1 MGRRTS
7 AVAAGLAGLLAGLP
21 VAGGA
26 FAAEQWNMATAYPDP
41 FFHTRNINQ
50 FVKEIAAGSNN
61 DLKITVHSAQS
72 LFKLPEIHRA
82 VQTGQIQMG
91 ETIVSLLANE
101 DGVYEVDSLLFF
113 AETYDQAKLLW
124 QVSRPFIASR
134 LAKKGLTLLYSVPW
148 PPQGFYAKKE
158 LKSAADFKG
167 LKFRA
172 YNATISRY
180 AAAVGAVPTTV
191 QLVDI
196 PQAFSTGIVDAM
208 ITSATTGVLTKSWD
222 YLTHYHDTRAG
233 LGKNMVI
240 VNARALKRLGKAT
253 RQAVLD
259 AAARA
264 EPRGW
269 EMSANETA
277 QMTAKLGQNLTVV
290 PPKPALMKGLRA
302 AGARMVEDW
311 LAHAGP
317 DGKKILDAYRA
328 AK

>member
-1 MGRRTS
+1 MKLRIS
-7 AVAAGLAGLLAGLP
+7 AVAIGLAGLVAANGALA
-21 VAGGA
+21 AQ
-26 FAAEQWNMATAYPDP
+26 QWNMATAYPDS
-41 FFHTRNINQ
+41 FFHTQNIQQ
-50 FVKEIAAGSNN
+50 FVDEIADTSKG

-72 LFKLPEIHRA
+72 LYKLPEIHRA
-82 VQTGQIQMG
+82 VQSGQIQMG
-91 ETIVSLLANE
+91 ETLVSLLANE
-101 DGVYEVDSLLFF
+101 DRVYEVDSLLFF
-113 AETYDQAKLLW
+113 AESYDQAKKLW
-124 QVSRPFIASR
+124 KASRPFIASR

-148 PPQGFYAKKE
+148 PPQGFYAKRE
-158 LKSAADFKG
+158 LKSADDFKG
-167 LKFRA
+167 LKFRS
-172 YNATISRY
+172 YNATISRF
-180 AAAVGAVPTTV
+180 AATVGAVPTTV

-222 YLTHYHDTRAG
+222 YLSHYHDTRAG

-240 VNARALKRLGKAT
+240 VNARALKKLSEGNRK
-253 RQAVLD
+253 AVLD

-277 QMTAKLGQNLTVV
+277 EKTAKLAEKLTVV
-290 PPKPALMKGLRA
+290 PPKPGLVNGLRA

-311 LAHAGP
+311 LSKAGP

-328 AK
+328 SN

>member
-1 MGRRTS
+1 MRFRMS
-7 AVAAGLAGLLAGLP
+7 VAAAGLAGLLA
-21 VAGGA
+21 ANGA
-26 FAAEQWNMATAYPDP
+26 LGAPQQWNMATAYPDP
-41 FFHTRNINQ
+41 FFHTRNIQQ
-50 FVKEIAAGSNN
+50 FVNEIAENSGG

-72 LFKLPEIHRA
+72 LYKLPEIHRA
-82 VQTGQIQMG
+82 VQSGQIQMG

-101 DGVYEVDSLLFF
+101 DRVYEVDSLLFF
-113 AETYDQAKLLW
+113 AESYDQARRLW
-124 QVSRPFIASR
+124 EVSRPFIASR
-134 LAKKGLTLLYSVPW
+134 LASKGLTLLYSVPW

-158 LKSAADFKG
+158 LKSVEDFKG
-167 LKFRA
+167 LKFRT

-208 ITSATTGVLTKSWD
+208 LTSATTGVLTKSWD

-233 LGKNMVI
+233 LGKNMVM
-240 VNARALKRLGKAT
+240 VNTRALKRLSEAT
-253 RQAVLD
+253 RKAVTD

-277 QMTAKLGQNLTVV
+277 TMTAKLAERLTVV
-290 PPKPALMKGLRA
+290 PPKSGLLKGLRA
-302 AGARMVEDW
+302 AGARMIEEW
-311 LAHAGP
+311 LSKAGP
-317 DGKKILDAYRA
+317 DGRKILDAYRA
-328 AK
+328 SR

>member
-1 MGRRTS
+1 MRVTTS
-7 AVAAGLAGLLAGLP
+7 AVAIGIAGCVL
-21 VAGGA
+21 AGGA
-26 FAAEQWNMATAYPDP
+26 LAAEKWNMATAFPDP
-41 FFHTRNINQ
+41 FFHTKNIYQ
-50 FVKEIAAGSNN
+50 FNKEIAAETKG
-61 DLKITVHSAQS
+61 DLKITVHSASS
-72 LFKLPEIHRA
+72 LFKLPEIQRA
-82 VQTGQIQMG
+82 VQTGQVQIG
-91 ETIVSLLANE
+91 ETVVSLAANE
-101 DGVYEVDSLLFF
+101 DRVFEVDSLLFF
-113 AETYDQAKLLW
+113 AESYAESKRLW
-124 QVSRPFIASR
+124 TASKPFIAKR

-158 LKSAADFKG
+158 LMTAGDFKG

-172 YNATISRY
+172 YNATVSRF
-180 AAAVGAVPTTV
+180 AVAVGAVPTTV

-222 YLTHYHDTRAG
+222 YLSHFHDTKAG

-240 VNARALKRLGKAT
+240 ANTRAMRRLSKAT
-253 RQAVLD
+253 RQAVID

-269 EMSANETA
+269 EWSSQEHDKMVATL
-277 QMTAKLGQNLTVV
+277 AKNLTVV

-302 AGARMVEDW
+302 VGARLIDDW
-311 LAHAGP
+311 LANAGP

-328 AK
+328 SK

>member
-1 MGRRTS
+1 MRFRIW
-7 AVAAGLAGLLAGLP
+7 AVATAVAGLL
-21 VAGGA
+21 VANGA
-26 FAAEQWNMATAYPDP
+26 PAAQQWNMATAYPDP
-41 FFHTRNINQ
+41 FFHTKNIHR
-50 FVKEIAAGSNN
+50 FVKEIADASKG

-72 LFKLPEIHRA
+72 LYKLPEIHRA
-82 VQTGQIQMG
+82 VQSGQIQMG

-101 DGVYEVDSLLFF
+101 DRVYEVDSLLFF
-113 AETYDQAKLLW
+113 AESYDQAKRLW
-124 QVSRPFIASR
+124 KVSKPFIASR

-148 PPQGFYAKKE
+148 PPQGFYAKME
-158 LKSAADFKG
+158 LKSADDFKG
-167 LKFRA
+167 LRFRA

-240 VNARALKRLGKAT
+240 VNTRAFRRLSEGT
-253 RQAVLD
+253 REAVLD

-277 QMTAKLGQNLTVV
+277 KMTAKLAEKLTVV
-290 PPKPALMKGLRA
+290 PPKPGLMKGLRA

-311 LAHAGP
+311 LSKAGP

-328 AK
+328 SN

>member
-1 MGRRTS
+1 MRFRIS
-7 AVAAGLAGLLAGLP
+7 AIATAVAGLL
-21 VAGGA
+21 VANGA
-26 FAAEQWNMATAYPDP
+26 LAAQQWNMATAYPDP
-41 FFHTRNINQ
+41 FFHTKNIHR
-50 FVKEIAAGSNN
+50 FVKEIADVSKG

-72 LFKLPEIHRA
+72 LYKLPEIHRA
-82 VQTGQIQMG
+82 VQSGQIQMG

-101 DGVYEVDSLLFF
+101 DRVYEVDSLLFF
-113 AETYDQAKLLW
+113 AESYDQANRLW
-124 QVSRPFIASR
+124 QVSKPFIASR

-148 PPQGFYAKKE
+148 PPQGFYAKME
-158 LKSAADFKG
+158 LKSADDFKG

-240 VNARALKRLGKAT
+240 VNTRAFRRLSEGT
-253 RQAVLD
+253 RKAVLD

-277 QMTAKLGQNLTVV
+277 KMTAKLAEKLTVV
-290 PPKPALMKGLRA
+290 PPKPGLMKGLRA

-311 LAHAGP
+311 LSKAGP

-328 AK
+328 SN

>member
-1 MGRRTS
+1 MKLRFS
-7 AVAAGLAGLLAGLP
+7 AAAIGLAGLVA
-21 VAGGA
+21 AGGA
-26 FAAEQWNMATAYPDP
+26 LAQQQWNMATAYPDP
-41 FFHTRNINQ
+41 FFHTKNIHQ
-50 FVKEIAAGSNN
+50 FVKEIADASKG

-72 LFKLPEIHRA
+72 LYKLPEIHRA
-82 VQTGQIQMG
+82 VQSGQIQMG

-101 DGVYEVDSLLFF
+101 DRVYEVDSLLFF
-113 AETYDQAKLLW
+113 AESYAQAKRLW

-158 LKSAADFKG
+158 LMSAGDFKG

-240 VNARALKRLGKAT
+240 MNTRAFRKLGEAT
-253 RQAVLD
+253 RKAVLD

-277 QMTAKLGQNLTVV
+277 KMTAKLAEKLTVV
-290 PPKPALMKGLRA
+290 PPKAGLMKGLRA
-302 AGARMVEDW
+302 AGARMVDDW
-311 LAHAGP
+311 LAKAGP

-328 AK
+328 SN

>member
-1 MGRRTS
+1 MSLRIS
-7 AVAAGLAGLLAGLP
+7 AVAIGLAGL
-21 VAGGA
+21 VAANGA
-26 FAAEQWNMATAYPDP
+26 SAAQQWNMATAYPDP
-41 FFHTRNINQ
+41 FFHTKNIHQ
-50 FVKEIAAGSNN
+50 FVKEIADATDG

-72 LFKLPEIHRA
+72 LYKLPEIHRA
-82 VQTGQIQMG
+82 VRSGQIQMG
-91 ETIVSLLANE
+91 ETIISVLANE
-101 DGVYEVDSLLFF
+101 DRIYEVDSLLFF
-113 AETYDQAKLLW
+113 AESYDQAKRLW

-158 LKSAADFKG
+158 LKSADDFKG

-172 YNATISRY
+172 YNATTSRF
-180 AAAVGAVPTTV
+180 AEAVGAVPTTV

-196 PQAFSTGIVDAM
+196 PQAFSTRIVDAM

-222 YLTHYHDTRAG
+222 YLSHYHDTRAG
-233 LGKNMVI
+233 LGKNMVFA
-240 VNARALKRLGKAT
+240 NTRALQRLSAAT
-253 RQAVLD
+253 RKAVID

-269 EMSANETA
+269 EMSADETA
-277 QMTAKLGQNLTVV
+277 KMTAKLAEKLTVV
-290 PPKPALMKGLRA
+290 PPKPALLKGLRA

-317 DGKKILDAYRA
+317 DGRKILDAYRA
-328 AK
+328 SN

>member
-1 MGRRTS
+1 MRFRIS
-7 AVAAGLAGLLAGLP
+7 AGATAVAGLL
-21 VAGGA
+21 VANGA
-26 FAAEQWNMATAYPDP
+26 LAAQQWNMATAYPDP
-41 FFHTRNINQ
+41 FFHTKNIHR
-50 FVKEIAAGSNN
+50 FVKEIADVSKG

-72 LFKLPEIHRA
+72 LYKLPEIHRA
-82 VQTGQIQMG
+82 VQSGQIQMG

-101 DGVYEVDSLLFF
+101 DRVYEVDSLLFF
-113 AETYDQAKLLW
+113 AESYDQAKRLW
-124 QVSRPFIASR
+124 QVSKPFIASR

-148 PPQGFYAKKE
+148 PPQGFYAKME
-158 LKSAADFKG
+158 LKSADDFKG

-240 VNARALKRLGKAT
+240 VNTRAFRRLSEGT
-253 RQAVLD
+253 RKAVLD

-277 QMTAKLGQNLTVV
+277 KMTAKLAEKLTVV
-290 PPKPALMKGLRA
+290 PPKPGLMKGLRA

-311 LAHAGP
+311 LSKAGP

-328 AK
+328 SN